1 MAKQSYQWFLEPR
14 NSHTNE
20 VLSNALDGQ
29 ENFYN
34 NISCADGKR
43 RNLWLCPS
51 GLVFMFWRSRSNLK
65 IRFRI
70 FNRQGEKGKI
80 RDCTFLFKNDSG
92 GKRKKRR
99 KRSPA
104 RL

>member
-51 GLVFMFWRSRSNLK
+51 GLVFMFWRSRSNSKNQDCKTLLLFYYFL
-65 IRFRI
+65 RFT
-70 FNRQGEKGKI
+70 NTK
-80 RDCTFLFKNDSG
+80 
-92 GKRKKRR
+92 
-99 KRSPA
+99 A
-104 RL
+104 